1 MGMWAI
7 LGLGAAVVA
16 LMMSQKKKTAVPTKK
31 ALPKTTKTK
40 AAVAP
45 VIKTGTKQLAPAIPY
60 TPKEKKIVGK
70 VMKSKISDPKKQ
82 VIAKL
87 AQIAASP
94 DTVTSPATKAK
105 AKRAL
110 ETIKASPEK
119 VSQLPTEEKVLI
131 AKAATESITP
141 TPTEAAEVLKKYL
154 GETHSYGTKTL
165 PDETVK
171 RCQSYMGG
179 LVADG
184 IYGPKTR
191 ERARQL
197 GVSIPARS

>member
-1 MGMWAI
+1 MGIWAI

-16 LMMSQKKKTAVPTKK
+16 LMMSQKKKEAKLPSTTKRKVAAKKTAV
-31 ALPKTTKTK
+31 
-40 AAVAP
+40 AAPIA
-45 VIKTGTKQLAPAIPY
+45 TGTKQVAPAVPY
-60 TPKEKKIVGK
+60 TKKEKKVVSK
-70 VMKSKISDPKKQ
+70 VMKSKISDPKKA

-94 DTVTSPATKAK
+94 DTVTSPETKAK

-110 ETIKASPEK
+110 EKIKKEPEK
-119 VSQLPTEEKVLI
+119 VSQLPEEERIMI
-131 AKAATESITP
+131 AKAATEPITP
-141 TPTEAAEVLKKYL
+141 TPVEAAEVLKRYL
-154 GETHSYGTKTL
+154 TETHSFGTKTL

-171 RCQSYMGG
+171 RCQGYMGG

-197 GVSIPARS
+197 GVSLPARS

>member
-7 LGLGAAVVA
+7 IGLGAAVVA
-16 LMMSQKKKTAVPTKK
+16 LMLSQKKKGAVTPTKK
-31 ALPKTTKTK
+31 LPKTTKPK
-40 AAVAP
+40 AAAAP
-45 VIKTGTKQLAPAIPY
+45 IIKAGTKQVAPAVPY
-60 TPKEKKIVGK
+60 TKKERKVVKK
-70 VMKSKISDPKKQ
+70 VMDSQISPQKKQ

-94 DTVTSPATKAK
+94 DSVTAPATKAK

-110 ETIKASPEK
+110 IAIKESPEK
-119 VSQLPTEEKVLI
+119 VSQLPTEEKIMI
-131 AKAATESITP
+131 AKAATEPIEP
-141 TPTEAAEVLKKYL
+141 TPKEAAEVLKKYL
-154 GETHSYGTKTL
+154 AETHSYGTKTL

-191 ERARQL
+191 ARAAQL
-197 GVSIPARS
+197 GVSIPPRS

>member
-16 LMMSQKKKTAVPTKK
+16 LIMSQKKKGVPK
-31 ALPKTTKTK
+31 ALPKTTAKKKVTT
-40 AAVAP
+40 AP
-45 VIKTGTKQLAPAIPY
+45 VIKTGTKQVAPAIPY
-60 TPKEKKIVGK
+60 TKKEKKVVK
-70 VMKSKISDPKKQ
+70 QVMESKISPQKKQ

-94 DTVTSPATKAK
+94 DSVTAPATKAK

-110 ETIKASPEK
+110 KMIKESPEK
-119 VSQLPTEEKVLI
+119 VSQLPTEEKLMI
-131 AKAATESITP
+131 AKAATESIEP
-141 TPTEAAEVLKKYL
+141 TPAESAEVLKRYL
-154 GETHSYGTKTL
+154 AETHSYGTKTL
-165 PDETVK
+165 PDDTVK

-191 ERARQL
+191 ARAAQL